1 MTSCPPF
8 APRLSV
14 LFEHLPR
21 PVLQFWHFQKVETEV
36 DAAMMFTSSADLL
49 SALEQ
54 HGQFSAE
61 ELLDV
66 ARAWEA
72 VRLDA
77 GMTIRART
85 VTLVS
90 ERIRPPAAATKAALR
105 FARPK
110 SAAWVAPSSSDSGKR
125 LRVAPVDAG
134 ILPVVGSAQT
144 LSAGRPVD
152 AEQGEQDRLSIK
164 AEAVWQAFLEVGSEG
179 TLWEDLPDEHMLG
192 LRTLILRP
200 VLRLQSK
207 RVGAL
212 LSSLRR
218 WKVWCHEQKIDFTKA
233 SVVQLGRFLNHVA
246 EGGPTAAA
254 ALHQQLAWWQGTLG
268 FPIQIQAG
276 LLADFRLH
284 TPGHSVVAAPALE
297 PGEFYQLLLLV
308 MGLQGTVYQF
318 GLLLILVCL
327 GCIRWEHIQ
336 RSVLVEATPQFL
348 LFRCWRGKRRQ
359 QGARPPYEWAAPAVL
374 LLCL

>member
-61 ELLDV
+61 ELLDA

-90 ERIRPPAAATKAALR
+90 ERIRPPAATKAALR
-105 FARPK
+105 LARPK

-233 SVVQLGRFLNHVA
+233 SVVQLGRLIMWQKGAPRPRQHCTNSWH
-246 EGGPTAAA
+246 GGKA
-254 ALHQQLAWWQGTLG
+254 HLG
-268 FPIQIQAG
+268 SPFR
-276 LLADFRLH
+276 FRLACWQ
-284 TPGHSVVAAPALE
+284 TSVCIRPAIRWLQL
-297 PGEFYQLLLLV
+297 QLLNRASS
-308 MGLQGTVYQF
+308 
-318 GLLLILVCL
+318 INSC
-327 GCIRWEHIQ
+327 
-336 RSVLVEATPQFL
+336 
-348 LFRCWRGKRRQ
+348 CW
-359 QGARPPYEWAAPAVL
+359 
-374 LLCL
+374 